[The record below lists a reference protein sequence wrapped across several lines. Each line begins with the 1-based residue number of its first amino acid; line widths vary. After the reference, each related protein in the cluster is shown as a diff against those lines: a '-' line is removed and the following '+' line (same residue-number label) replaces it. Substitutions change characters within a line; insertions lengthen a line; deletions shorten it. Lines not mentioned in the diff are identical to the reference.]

1 MLVLAGVLLVNM
13 LLLVPSLHA
22 DGPAGSSSSSS
33 GGSTGWH
40 LKGVPAAGPAAAV
53 GPPAVPG
60 RAKVGEQQ
68 QQQQQGMKQPPKGDF
83 MQDFDANRDGVL
95 GPAEFQTLL
104 QVGAGLDWR
113 QTRPFSNNAAC
124 LAVPSCLPTSS
135 SRDGCC
141 RTVAHISCLTAPLAQ
156 QSASKQSGQVRSCH
170 VRSCMHAGQVGLCT
184 RPEDLPPCIACR
196 KPAATTGPH

>member
-22 DGPAGSSSSSS
+22 DGPASSSSSG

-53 GPPAVPG
+53 GPAAAPG

-68 QQQQQGMKQPPKGDF
+68 QQQQQGTKQPPKGDF

-113 QTRPFSNNAAC
+113 QTQPTNAAC

-135 SRDGCC
+135 SRDALLITCHAC
-141 RTVAHISCLTAPLAQ
+141 NPCSAASRQTVRP
-156 QSASKQSGQVRSCH
+156 GQVR
-170 VRSCMHAGQVGLCT
+170 
-184 RPEDLPPCIACR
+184 
-196 KPAATTGPH
+196 